1 MMASSNNKKRAGA
14 TSKTPTIRHRQG
26 PPWMT
31 IIAVAVVVVLAGAI
45 AWVVIAKNNQTNAKA
60 DALAP
65 WTPSADNRD
74 PSTKI
79 PGIYVGASAEE
90 AVDAGGG
97 QQLIRYN
104 YSAYKALIHVKADQR
119 VAYDRF
125 PPVGGPHDEQWADCQ
140 GIVYTKPVRDENMVH
155 TLEHG
160 AVWIAYNTDKV
171 KGADLDALKS
181 LVEGQN
187 YITLTPYPGLKT
199 AVSLQAWAHQLQV
212 DSATDPRIEQFITAL
227 RQNIYVYPETGA
239 RCDSPGWDSAN
250 PPAFDASPRTATD
263 VQMDGKGAA
272 GATGE
277 MAATGESVPTETGSD
292 VSGSDVNG
300 SEATGSDAAGT
311 GTPASDAT
319 ESPATSQPAGSSP
332 APSSP

>member
-1 MMASSNNKKRAGA
+1 MMASNNKSKGAGA
-14 TSKTPTIRHRQG
+14 GRVAPTVRHRQG

-31 IIAVAVVVVLAGAI
+31 IIAVAIVVVLAGAI
-45 AWVVIAKNNQTNAKA
+45 AWVVIDKNNQTQAAA
-60 DALAP
+60 DKLAP

-79 PGIYVGASAEE
+79 PGIYVGASSEE
-90 AVDAGGG
+90 AVDDGTG

-119 VAYDRF
+119 VEYDRY

-160 AVWIAYNTDKV
+160 AVWIAYNPDTI
-171 KGADLDALKS
+171 KGADLDKLKS
-181 LVEGQN
+181 YVEGQN
-187 YITLTPYPGLKT
+187 YITLTPYPGLK
-199 AVSLQAWAHQLQV
+199 ANVSLQAWAHQLQV
-212 DSATDPRIEQFITAL
+212 ESASDERIAEFITAL

-250 PPAFDASPRTATD
+250 PPAFDASPRTSKD
-263 VQMDGKGAA
+263 VQMNGQGATA
-272 GATGE
+272 ATGE
-277 MAATGESVPTETGSD
+277 MAATGGELPTESGA
-292 VSGSDVNG
+292 VPSGSD
-300 SEATGSDAAGT
+300 AGA
-311 GTPASDAT
+311 GAGASDAPSGNGT
-319 ESPATSQPAGSSP
+319 GSGAVETSAA
-332 APSSP
+332 APTS